1 MKALIING
9 HVPYEYAKGDLNAEL
24 VCLAGVALDNAGFS
38 VETTIAHSDYD
49 IDAEIA
55 KIIAADIVIVQ
66 FPLYNMS
73 VPWVLKKYMDDVF
86 LAGGDGRLYSGDGR
100 SRKDPS
106 KTYGS
111 GGVLNGKPYMFSV
124 TANAPSEAFDDESQ
138 PFFEGLSVSELLT
151 PVHLAFQFNGM
162 MPLEVFT
169 AHDVHKNP
177 DIETDFM
184 RFNMHL
190 LSIIKNR
197 FS

>member
-9 HVPYEYAKGDLNAEL
+9 HVPYEYAKGDLNAEF
-24 VCLAGVALDNAGFS
+24 VKLAEKALTGAGFS
-38 VETTIAHSDYD
+38 VDISVANGKYD
-49 IDAEIA
+49 IDAEIE

-66 FPLYNMS
+66 FPLFNMS
-73 VPWVLKKYMDDVF
+73 VPWGLKKYMDDVF
-86 LAGGDGRLYSGDGR
+86 LAGGDGRLYAGDGR

-111 GGVLNGKPYMFSV
+111 GGVLAGKPYMFSV
-124 TANAPSEAFDDESQ
+124 TANAPSEAFDDEEQ

-162 MPLEVFT
+162 LPLDVFT

-177 DIETDFM
+177 NIEDDFL
-184 RFNMHL
+184 RFNMHML
-190 LSIIKNR
+190 ATIKNR